1 MPYLDTANQHPIPAP
16 LQFSRKL
23 RGRCGP
29 GDHPREN
36 TVLSGSVDAAIAQR
50 VAGSGKE
57 HTQGSGPGTTGNPP
71 PGPRG
76 SRQCFGR
83 PAEGSTASRGLW
95 GGARLRAQAHG
106 SPQDWM
112 APISPGLKLPREPNR
127 QGRGLEAGGAVGA
140 GGAGQ
145 VQVRRAAG
153 ARWDAGE
160 GRGAAAQERAGRLG
174 SSHGL
179 ERKMPLVPT
188 EEWTVAP
195 ATTGRSWGGIRAG
208 PGQSEVRGR

>member
-1 MPYLDTANQHPIPAP
+1 MPKHCVPYLDTANQHPIPAP

-140 GGAGQ
+140 GGAG
-145 VQVRRAAG
+145 R
-153 ARWDAGE
+153 
-160 GRGAAAQERAGRLG
+160 
-174 SSHGL
+174 
-179 ERKMPLVPT
+179 
-188 EEWTVAP
+188 
-195 ATTGRSWGGIRAG
+195 GRSR
-208 PGQSEVRGR
+208 

>member
-1 MPYLDTANQHPIPAP
+1 
-16 LQFSRKL
+16 
-23 RGRCGP
+23 
-29 GDHPREN
+29 
-36 TVLSGSVDAAIAQR
+36 
-50 VAGSGKE
+50 
-57 HTQGSGPGTTGNPP
+57 
-71 PGPRG
+71 
-76 SRQCFGR
+76 
-83 PAEGSTASRGLW
+83 
-95 GGARLRAQAHG
+95 
-106 SPQDWM
+106 M

-195 ATTGRSWGGIRAG
+195 ATIGRSWGGIRAG